1 MAYGTGGR
9 VDKHEQKE
17 KGKQTETKKSP
28 EKREQTGGKAKARAR
43 EQTEVQEINHEDLA
57 LKTAA
62 QYFGEELLPLL
73 GITAEVRYAA
83 PTENIRLEAR
93 QMYQDFN
100 YMSSLGNSILN

>member
-43 EQTEVQEINHEDLA
+43 EQAEVQEINHEDLA
-57 LKTAA
+57 LKRPPSTSERNCCP
-62 QYFGEELLPLL
+62 YWE
-73 GITAEVRYAA
+73 
-83 PTENIRLEAR
+83 
-93 QMYQDFN
+93 
-100 YMSSLGNSILN
+100 